1 MFWLIEVGFIVLVFG
16 GLALLVWVKSRQRDK
31 DD

>member
-1 MFWLIEVGFIVLVFG
+1 MFWLIELGFIVLIFG
-16 GLALLVWVKSRQRDK
+16 GLALLVWVKTRQGDE

>member
-16 GLALLVWVKSRQRDK
+16 GLALLVWVKMRQRG
-31 DD
+31 